1 VTPLPW
7 IVRFAPLIPPG
18 GEVLDLACGSG
29 RHSRLM
35 LERGHPVCAVDRD
48 VSRLSDI
55 AETPGLNVL
64 EADLETATDPFGP
77 GGILQ
82 ERQFAGIIVT
92 NYLYRPLIPGLF
104 AALSENGI
112 LIYQTFALGNEAYG
126 RPRNPD
132 FLLHQGELLEMAEAA
147 GLEIVAYKQGL
158 IDDPAPAIV
167 GQLCARRSPNPV
179 GKS

>member
-1 VTPLPW
+1 
-7 IVRFAPLIPPG
+7 
-18 GEVLDLACGSG
+18 
-29 RHSRLM
+29 M